1 MKSIAIVALTLG
13 LGAFVAG
20 AADGEAKPKQGPPI
34 PEWAKQFDKNGDGK
48 LDQEERNAA
57 TKARRDEMLKKYDKN
72 GDGKLDPDEQKAM
85 NEERRKEAATRKAER
100 EKKDEKKEE
109 KKEEKKDK

>member
-1 MKSIAIVALTLG
+1 MKSIAIVVLALG

-20 AADGEAKPKQGPPI
+20 AADGEDKPKGPKLSD
-34 PEWAKQFDKNGDGK
+34 WAKQFDKNGDGK
-48 LDQEERNAA
+48 LDQEERAAA

-72 GDGKLDPDEQKAM
+72 GDGKLDPEEQKAM
-85 NEERRKEAATRKAER
+85 NEQRRQEAAARKAEL
-100 EKKDEKKEE
+100 EKGGQKKEE